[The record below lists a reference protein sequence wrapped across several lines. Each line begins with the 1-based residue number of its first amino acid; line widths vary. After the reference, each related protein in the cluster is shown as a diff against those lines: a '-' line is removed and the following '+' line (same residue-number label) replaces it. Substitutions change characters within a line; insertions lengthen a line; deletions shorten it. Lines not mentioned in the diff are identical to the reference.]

1 MTVKR
6 KSGSGVTAV
15 RLGLV
20 VVATFFGGFGGWAA
34 LAPLDGAVVG
44 SGAIAVHGS
53 NKTVQHK
60 EGGIVAALLVQEG
73 DRVEHDQLLI
83 RLDDTQVMAMLR
95 VHKAQLDGDE
105 ALSARD
111 MAELSGAPTIVF
123 PSELKSDDQVALSVM
138 AREQIVFRNHSNLL
152 TQQIRIIDERI
163 AQAREQTSGA
173 QAQHEAAMRGLAF
186 GLQQLG
192 ALTSLERMGLAG
204 RNTVLELQR
213 SVEALRGNMGQL
225 QSDIARHE
233 AEAAELEA
241 EKLRLRAA
249 AEGDATHELREAQ
262 LRLNDVA
269 PRISADQDLLARLDI
284 RAPVSGR
291 VVNLQA
297 FTRGGVI
304 EAGKPIL
311 QIVPDARPI
320 VAIAEIRP
328 EDIEHLQTGQAARV
342 IATGFNAR
350 DTQPVDG
357 RIAVISADRITDPR
371 TGRTYYTAEV
381 VLEADHARGALLHQL
396 EPGMPV
402 EVVVPVKPRTALEYL
417 IEPLRTSLR
426 SAGREM

>member
-123 PSELKSDDQVALSVM
+123 PSELKSDDEVALSVM

-152 TQQIRIIDERI
+152 TQQIRIINERI

-311 QIVPDARPI
+311 QIVPDARQI

-350 DTQPVDG
+350 DTQPVEG

>member
-123 PSELKSDDQVALSVM
+123 PSELKSDDEVALSVM

-152 TQQIRIIDERI
+152 TQQIRIINERI

-311 QIVPDARPI
+311 QIVPDARQI

>member
-123 PSELKSDDQVALSVM
+123 PSELKSDDEVALSVM

-311 QIVPDARPI
+311 QIVPDARQI